1 MAAIEFPQTT
11 AQVRR
16 LPNGLELIIKEDR
29 SAPVVSMQAWCR
41 VGSMHEGDK
50 MGAGMAHFVE
60 HMLFKGTEK
69 RDANEIAEVV
79 QGCGGYINA
88 YTSFDRTVYWIDA
101 PREGAGVCLD
111 VLADAICH
119 SRLPEEEFSKE
130 QEVIRRE
137 FAMGDDNPGQVLS
150 KQLLST
156 AFRVHPMR
164 HPVIGYLDIFD
175 TLTRDDLNEFY
186 RREYSPDNVFFVV
199 VGDVDADKIYDQ
211 LAKFFADVPRRARG
225 LGLLPVE
232 PQQMGRRE
240 RHEEFATDLT
250 RMRLGWHIPGGSHP
264 DGAALDVLAM
274 MLGQGQSSRLYRRI
288 REELGLAH
296 SVSAS
301 SYSLA
306 STGLFLL
313 AADCEADKSEAVR
326 DELLKGL
333 DEVKQGGVAQAE
345 LGKAMRMVLN
355 SQFSILTTMN
365 GQASDLGANWLF
377 AQNLDFTRDYIANL
391 QQVKL
396 EDVATVVDRYFSEEG
411 MSSVSLNPLGAL
423 KVANVGE
430 EQQTKAEVKKVVLEN
445 GLTLLMKVDKRVP
458 VVSVSTLFRGGV
470 LTETEITS
478 GVNTLLSSL
487 LTSDTSHRSAEQVAE
502 AIESVGGGFGASSG
516 NNSLSVSGEVMRPD
530 LDLLMDLVADALLR
544 PAFLTST
551 VEREKGYQLAGIK
564 AEKDQPMSVAM
575 HRLRRELFA
584 GHPYAMRSSGSEA
597 SVTSLNG
604 EILRQFREQYVC
616 GHNAVVTVYGDID
629 EDEVLALVK
638 GKLGSMVAGEQAFS
652 EPFCLAPEIDGPR
665 EVNLKHEKEQAILMA
680 GYRTCDLAH
689 EDRHALDLLHEACS
703 DMSSR
708 LFVKIREELGLA
720 YSVGAS
726 QLLGPEPGCFLF
738 YAATSPEKLE
748 EVQQV
753 LLDEIK
759 RIRELGLDVEEL
771 ARAKKSLIGK
781 ELIRLQS
788 SQSQAAVSGLDE
800 LLGLG
805 WDNYKGTKQSIAA
818 LSNDDIIR
826 IAGTYMQDVSR
837 VVVRLTRE

>member
-29 SAPVVSMQAWCR
+29 SAPVVSVQAWCR
-41 VGSMHEGDK
+41 VGSMHEGEK

-101 PREGAGVCLD
+101 PREGAEVCLD

-119 SRLPEEEFSKE
+119 SRLPEEEFTKE

-150 KQLLST
+150 KQLFST
-156 AFRVHPMR
+156 AFRAHPMR

-175 TLTRDDLNEFY
+175 TLTRDDLYEFY

-211 LAKFFADVPRRARG
+211 LAEAFADVPRRSRG
-225 LGLLPVE
+225 LGLLPTE
-232 PQQMGRRE
+232 PLQMGRRE

-264 DGAALDVLAM
+264 DGAPLDVLSM

-306 STGLFLL
+306 NTGLFLL
-313 AADCEADKSEAVR
+313 AADCEADKREAVME
-326 DELLKGL
+326 ELLKGL
-333 DEVKQGGVAQAE
+333 DEIKQGGVAQAE
-345 LGKAMRMVLN
+345 LDKAMRMVLN

-365 GQASDLGANWLF
+365 GQASDLGSNWLF
-377 AQNLDFTRDYIANL
+377 AENLDFTRDYIANL
-391 QQVKL
+391 QRVKL
-396 EDVATVVDRYFSEEG
+396 DDVASVVGRYFSDEG
-411 MSSVSLNPLGAL
+411 MTSVSLNPLGTL
-423 KVANVGE
+423 KVARVDEGE
-430 EQQTKAEVKKVVLEN
+430 QVQAEVKKVILDN
-445 GLTLLMKVDKRVP
+445 GITLLMKVDKRVP

-470 LTETEITS
+470 LTETESTS
-478 GVNTLLSSL
+478 GANTLLTSL
-487 LTSDTSHRSAEQVAE
+487 LTSDTENRSAEQVAE
-502 AIESVGGGFGASSG
+502 EIESVGGGFGASSG

-544 PAFLTST
+544 PAFLKQA
-551 VEREKGYQLAGIK
+551 VERERGYQLAGIK
-564 AEKDQPMSVAM
+564 AEKDHPMSVAM
-575 HRLRRELFA
+575 RRLREELFA
-584 GHPYAMRSSGSEA
+584 GHPYAMRSSGSES
-597 SVTSLNG
+597 SVASLNG
-604 EILRQFREQYVC
+604 EVLRQFSEQYIC

-638 GKLGSMVAGEQAFS
+638 GKLGGMAAGRQAFS
-652 EPFCLAPEIDGPR
+652 KSIGLATEIDGPR
-665 EVNLKHEKEQAILMA
+665 VVTLTHDKEQAILMA
-680 GYRTCDLAH
+680 GFPTCDLAH
-689 EDRHALDLLHEACS
+689 QDRYALDLLHEACS

-759 RIRELGLDVEEL
+759 RMRELGLDAQEL
-771 ARAKKSLIGK
+771 QRAKKSLIGK

-805 WDNYKGTKQSIAA
+805 WDKYKSTKQSIAA
-818 LSNDDIIR
+818 LNNEDIMR
-826 IAGTYMQDVSR
+826 VVGTYMQDESR
-837 VVVRLTRE
+837 VVVRLTGE